1 MSRELKVISIKNT
14 DKNKDI
20 RFLVLQKEIFD
31 WGLDDESLLRA
42 KKLIEQKPDM
52 RESVIMSIINHFVE
66 SFSDFLGRE
75 ITLEEIIDAVEK
87 GKIK

>member
-20 RFLVLQKEIFD
+20 RFLVLEKEIFD

>member
-14 DKNKDI
+14 EKNKDI
-20 RFLVLQKEIFD
+20 RFLVLEKEIFD

-52 RESVIMSIINHFVE
+52 RESVIMSILNHFVE